1 MRTVSSG
8 MSSIGRLDR
17 SRIPAPKIKAAHAS
31 DSRFWPSG
39 RSNRRIR
46 MSTPAQRPAAAM
58 TVPSPNGR
66 WNGTPSARRLSRNRT
81 PTAIK
86 ISATSTQLNGPNVDT
101 ISSSEPTAA
110 TRCSEPRTRQAC
122 LSSEL
127 LPARETCIR
136 LVPMRDLV
144 FAFLPAEVDLAAVAQ
159 RREVDQPALEV
170 AHDHLHRVELAGCC
184 LQLEEGLGH
193 DPTGFAAAVAG
204 RRLAQRFAGVFV
216 GEAVAR
222 RAQAFYAFHH
232 PWQRR
237 VRLFDRVMPLVVQ
250 PNCSSRWSIN

>member
-46 MSTPAQRPAAAM
+46 ISTPAQMPAAAM

-66 WNGTPSARRLSRNRT
+66 WNGTPSARRFSRNST
-81 PTAIK
+81 PSAIR
-86 ISATSTQLNGPNVDT
+86 ISATSTQLNGPKVDT

-110 TRCSEPRTRQAC
+110 TRCSEPSRRHAR

-127 LPARETCIR
+127 LPARETCIG
-136 LVPMRDLV
+136 LVPVRDLV
-144 FAFLPAEVDLAAVAQ
+144 LAFLPAEIDLAAVAQ
-159 RREVDQPALEV
+159 RGEVDEPPLEV
-170 AHDHLHRVELAGCC
+170 AHDHLHRIELAGRR
-184 LQLEEGLGH
+184 LQLEE
-193 DPTGFAAAVAG
+193 
-204 RRLAQRFAGVFV
+204 RL
-216 GEAVAR
+216 
-222 RAQAFYAFHH
+222 
-232 PWQRR
+232 
-237 VRLFDRVMPLVVQ
+237 
-250 PNCSSRWSIN
+250 